1 MLRCEC
7 CGSSENIVLGH
18 NTLFSEYAVICGKC
32 LEKLSEYESEPT
44 ALEKAWNKLDT
55 LEINEENVLGYYV
68 EGNAVMLDYLKDGF
82 ITKMIIVECD
92 SDGEAIEVLCEIV

>member
-7 CGSSENIVLGH
+7 CGSSDDIVLGH

-32 LEKLSEYESEPT
+32 LGKLSAYESETT

-68 EGNAVMLDYLKDGF
+68 EGEVVMLDYLKNGL

-92 SDGEAIEVLCEIV
+92 SNDEAIEVLCEIV

>member
-18 NTLFSEYAVICGKC
+18 NTLFSEYAAICGKC

-55 LEINEENVLGYYV
+55 LEINEDDMLGYYV
-68 EGNAVMLDYLKDGF
+68 EGNAVMMDYLKDGF

-92 SDGEAIEVLCEIV
+92 SRDEAIEVLCEIV

>member
-18 NTLFSEYAVICGKC
+18 NTLFGEYVAICGKC

-55 LEINEENVLGYYV
+55 IDINEYDILGYFV
-68 EGNAVMLDYLKDGF
+68 EGKTVMMDYLKDGF

-92 SDGEAIEVLCEIV
+92 SNDEAIDILCEIV

>member
-1 MLRCEC
+1 MLRCEG

-18 NTLFSEYAVICGKC
+18 NTLFSEYVAICGKC

-44 ALEKAWNKLDT
+44 TLEKAWNKLDT

-68 EGNAVMLDYLKDGF
+68 EGNTVMMDYLKEGF

-92 SDGEAIEVLCEIV
+92 SKDEAIEVLCEIV

>member
-18 NTLFSEYAVICGKC
+18 NTLFGEYVAICGKC

-92 SDGEAIEVLCEIV
+92 SNGEAIEVLCEIV

>member
-18 NTLFSEYAVICGKC
+18 NTLFSEYAAICGKC
-32 LEKLSEYESEPT
+32 LEKLSAYESEPT
-44 ALEKAWNKLDT
+44 ALKKAWNKLDT
-55 LEINEENVLGYYV
+55 LEINEDDMLGYYV

-92 SDGEAIEVLCEIV
+92 SRDEAIEVLCEIV

>member
-7 CGSSENIVLGH
+7 CGSSGNIVLGH

-32 LEKLSEYESEPT
+32 LEKLSECESEPT

-55 LEINEENVLGYYV
+55 LEINEYDILGYFV
-68 EGNAVMLDYLKDGF
+68 EDNTVVLDYLKDGF
-82 ITKMIIVECD
+82 IKKMIIVECD
-92 SDGEAIEVLCEIV
+92 SRDEAIEVLCEIV